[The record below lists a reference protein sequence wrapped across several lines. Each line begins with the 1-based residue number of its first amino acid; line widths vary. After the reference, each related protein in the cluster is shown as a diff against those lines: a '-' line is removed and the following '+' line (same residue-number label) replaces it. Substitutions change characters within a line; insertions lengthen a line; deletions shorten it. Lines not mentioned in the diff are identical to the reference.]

1 MLHLLRV
8 ELGDDA
14 FWRGIRAYTQAN
26 DGRSVVTA
34 DLQRAMEQAAGRS
47 LQPFFSEW
55 MYP

>member
-8 ELGDDA
+8 ELGEEA

-26 DGRSVVTA
+26 NGRSVVTA
-34 DLQRAMEQAAGRS
+34 DFQREMEQAAGRS